1 MSYRKYDPQVKEMII
16 ASKDPNL
23 FPHLNI
29 PRTTALYWIAQGK
42 KESSTTG
49 LSQEGQ
55 QLRNRLNEYE
65 VFKLKAIN
73 LLLKDLLK
81 STNPY
86 ADFKSSADPNVK
98 SRVVDLVESM
108 NGFIPKTSLIHDLG
122 LSPSTYYRWRSERLG
137 CDFEKIKCHSGRP
150 AQLTI
155 DEQKIIVSLARDPR
169 LKQLSTKSLMYYAQR
184 NGIIDCSLDS
194 WYKYMKIYKIDR
206 KVNKGGK
213 RKRYLEGVRANK
225 VNDIWHIDIT
235 QFYTKN
241 RKKLYV
247 QFIVDNYSRAI
258 INWKVSD
265 RKNTQITL
273 KSLLG
278 SDLDT
283 HRPEYLVSDG
293 GGENCN
299 NEVKKVLTG
308 KGITQL
314 IAKADVKFSNSM
326 VEAVFRQLKQKYI
339 EGTIKSKRDL
349 ELRISEFVRKY
360 NCANPHSSL
369 GGGTPSE
376 VHNGAW
382 DTNEFKS
389 LIRDRREKRIALRS
403 RDYQRCK
410 VCVGKC

>member
-1 MSYRKYDPQVKEMII
+1 MII
-16 ASKDPNL
+16 ASKNPNL

-29 PRTTALYWIAQGK
+29 PRTTALYWIAQGH
-42 KESSTTG
+42 KESSTTS

-55 QLRNRLNEYE
+55 ELRNRLNEYE

-73 LLLKDLLK
+73 LMLKDLLK

-98 SRVVDLVESM
+98 SRVMDLVESM

-122 LSPSTYYRWRSERLG
+122 LSPSTYYRWKSERLG

-235 QFYTKN
+235 QFYSKN

-247 QFIVDNYSRAI
+247 QSIVDNYSRTI

-273 KSLLG
+273 KSLLD

-283 HRPEYLVSDG
+283 HRPEYLMSDG

-299 NEVKKVLTG
+299 KEVKKVLTG
-308 KGITQL
+308 KELFEFLLEALKEGEL
-314 IAKADVKFSNSM
+314 IID
-326 VEAVFRQLKQKYI
+326 LKDKRKYKGEKSIKRSPKSFVIKIKETKTGANI
-339 EGTIKSKRDL
+339 EFFD
-349 ELRISEFVRKY
+349 VRKKMLMTKENFISAIKQGKY
-360 NCANPHSSL
+360 PGYAVKRHQS
-369 GGGTPSE
+369 G
-376 VHNGAW
+376 
-382 DTNEFKS
+382 EFPYS
-389 LIRDRREKRIALRS
+389 TRDRFSFNNL
-403 RDYQRCK
+403 
-410 VCVGKC
+410 G